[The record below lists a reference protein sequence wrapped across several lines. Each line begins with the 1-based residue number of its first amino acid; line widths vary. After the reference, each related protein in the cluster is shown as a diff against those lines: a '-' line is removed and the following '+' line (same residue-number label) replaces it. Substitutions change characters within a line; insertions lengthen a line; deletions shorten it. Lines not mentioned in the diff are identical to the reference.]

1 MSLTF
6 SLPRAARHGARPGFL
21 CIRLRRLSPVRPLWW
36 SKHKFVSHLCLILT
50 YGLPYPVLLL
60 QMKQTPE
67 DLRFAGDFAEALR
80 PHVANGRKRG
90 RALKQIAEEL
100 GVTEPALKKYLS
112 GRTTPC
118 LRTVVL
124 AYDRYGVSVPY
135 SGVSFAGGGPHKRR
149 RRKQSSPLQQLF
161 LPFDIQT
168 PSSDDRLALKL
179 LPTGV
184 GRYQLQVLF
193 HLAR

>member
-1 MSLTF
+1 MF
-6 SLPRAARHGARPGFL
+6 DY
-21 CIRLRRLSPVRPLWW
+21 
-36 SKHKFVSHLCLILT
+36 HLCLS
-50 YGLPYPVLLL
+50 YPVLLFA
-60 QMKQTPE
+60 MKQTPE

-80 PHVANGRKRG
+80 PHVDGERKRG
-90 RALKQIAEEL
+90 HALKVIAGWL
-100 GVTEPALKKYLS
+100 GVTEPALKKYLG

-135 SGVSFAGGGPHKRR
+135 SGVSFAGGGTRKRR
-149 RRKQSSPLQQLF
+149 GKKQSDPLRQLF
-161 LPFDIQT
+161 LPFEIQT

-184 GRYQLQVLF
+184 RRYQLQVTLQ
-193 HLAR
+193 LAK

>member
-1 MSLTF
+1 MF
-6 SLPRAARHGARPGFL
+6 DY
-21 CIRLRRLSPVRPLWW
+21 
-36 SKHKFVSHLCLILT
+36 HLCLS
-50 YGLPYPVLLL
+50 YPVLLFA
-60 QMKQTPE
+60 MKQTPE

-80 PHVANGRKRG
+80 PHVDGERRKG
-90 RALKQIAEEL
+90 HALKVIAEWL
-100 GVTEPALKKYLS
+100 GVTEPALKKYLG

-135 SGVSFAGGGPHKRR
+135 SGVSFAGGGGRKRR
-149 RRKQSSPLQQLF
+149 SKKQSDHLEQLF
-161 LPFDIQT
+161 LPFEIHT

-184 GRYQLQVLF
+184 RRYQLQVTLR
-193 HLAR
+193 LAK